1 VRVLVIAPH
10 PFYEERGTPIAVR
23 AVLESLSELGHELH
37 VLTYHIGQDVQIPN
51 CHVHRI
57 PTIPGVADVPPGLS
71 FKKLLCDAVLS
82 AKCLKLV
89 REMDFDLVHAME
101 EAVFLAMIIKKL
113 RGTPYVYDMDSA
125 LALQAVEKW
134 PLLKAFR
141 PTMIRLE
148 RLAIRDSFAVL
159 AVCRLLEERA
169 LAAAPGTLVERLE
182 DMSTLPKGTPPT
194 EDLRGEL
201 GFSGPIV
208 LYVGNLETYQGID
221 LLLSG
226 FGQVV
231 NQLPEVHLVVIG
243 GRPDHIRHY
252 SKRARQLGIDQ
263 QTHFVGPKPHALLK
277 GYLVQA
283 DVLASPR
290 VSGINTPMKIYSY
303 LDSGTPVLATR
314 LPTHTQVLDD
324 EIAFLAEPTPEGLAE
339 GLLSAFSDQARRSKI
354 AAEARARVRDEYS
367 REAFHRKLGR
377 FYARLQEEL
386 GEAASGELRT
396 S

>member
-10 PFYEERGTPIAVR
+10 PFFEERGTPIAVR
-23 AVLESLSELGHELH
+23 AVLETLSELGHELH
-37 VLTYHIGQDVQIPN
+37 VLTYHIGQDLQVPN

-57 PTIPGVADVPPGLS
+57 PRIPGVSEVPPGLS

-89 REMDFDLVHAME
+89 RQIDFDLIHAME
-101 EAVFLAMIIKKL
+101 EAAFLAMIVKRM

-125 LALQAVEKW
+125 LALQALEKW
-134 PLLKAFR
+134 PPLKVFR
-141 PTMIRLE
+141 PLMIWLE

-182 DMSTLPKGTPPT
+182 DMSTLPHAMPPT

-208 LYVGNLETYQGID
+208 LYVGNLERYQGID
-221 LLLSG
+221 LLLSA
-226 FGQVV
+226 FGQIV
-231 NQLPEVHLVVIG
+231 NQLSDVHLVVIG
-243 GRPDHIRHY
+243 GRSEHIRHY

-263 QTHFVGPKPHALLK
+263 RTHFVGPKPHALLK

-290 VSGINTPMKIYSY
+290 ISGINTPMKIYSY

-324 EIAFLAEPTPEGLAE
+324 EIAFLAEPTAEGLAE
-339 GLLSAFSDQARRSKI
+339 SLLSVFSDEDRRSKI
-354 AAEARARVRDEYS
+354 AAEARVRVRDEYS
-367 REAFHRKLGR
+367 REAFQRKLGR

-386 GEAASGELRT
+386 GEAAT
-396 S
+396 I

>member
-10 PFYEERGTPIAVR
+10 PFFEERGTPIAVR
-23 AVLESLSELGHELH
+23 AVLETLSELGHELH
-37 VLTYHIGQDVQIPN
+37 VLTYHIGQDLQVPN

-57 PTIPGVADVPPGLS
+57 PRIPGVSEVPPGLS

-89 REMDFDLVHAME
+89 RQIDFDLIHAME
-101 EAVFLAMIIKKL
+101 EAAFLAMIVKRM

-125 LALQAVEKW
+125 LALQALEKW
-134 PLLKAFR
+134 PPLKVFR
-141 PTMIRLE
+141 PLMIWLE

-182 DMSTLPKGTPPT
+182 DMSTLPHAMPPT

-208 LYVGNLETYQGID
+208 LYVGNLERYQGID
-221 LLLSG
+221 LLLSA
-226 FGQVV
+226 FGQIV
-231 NQLPEVHLVVIG
+231 NQLSDVHLVLIG
-243 GRPDHIRHY
+243 GRSEHIRHY

-263 QTHFVGPKPHALLK
+263 RTHFVGPKPHAFLK

-290 VSGINTPMKIYSY
+290 ISGINTPMKIYSY

-324 EIAFLAEPTPEGLAE
+324 EIAFLAEPTAEGLAE
-339 GLLSAFSDQARRSKI
+339 SLLSVFSDEDRRSKI
-354 AAEARARVRDEYS
+354 AAEARVRVRDEYS
-367 REAFHRKLGR
+367 REAFQRKLGR

-386 GEAASGELRT
+386 GEAAT
-396 S
+396 I

>member
-1 VRVLVIAPH
+1 MRVLVIAPH
-10 PFYEERGTPIAVR
+10 PFFEERGTPIAVR
-23 AVLESLSELGHELH
+23 AVLETLSELGHELH
-37 VLTYHIGQDVQIPN
+37 VLTYHIGQDLQVPN

-57 PTIPGVADVPPGLS
+57 PRIPGVSEVPPGLS

-89 REMDFDLVHAME
+89 RQIDFDLIHAME
-101 EAVFLAMIIKKL
+101 EAAFLAMIVKRM

-125 LALQAVEKW
+125 LALQALEKW
-134 PLLKAFR
+134 PPLKVFR
-141 PTMIRLE
+141 PLMIWLE

-182 DMSTLPKGTPPT
+182 DMSTLPHTMPPT

-208 LYVGNLETYQGID
+208 LYVGNLERYQGID
-221 LLLSG
+221 LLLSA
-226 FGQVV
+226 FGQIV
-231 NQLPEVHLVVIG
+231 NQLSDVHLVLIG
-243 GRPDHIRHY
+243 GRSEHIRHY

-263 QTHFVGPKPHALLK
+263 RTHFVGPKPHALLK

-290 VSGINTPMKIYSY
+290 ISGINTPMKIYSY

-324 EIAFLAEPTPEGLAE
+324 EIAFLAEPTAEGLAE
-339 GLLSAFSDQARRSKI
+339 SLLSVFSDEDRRSKI
-354 AAEARARVRDEYS
+354 AAEARVRVRDEYS
-367 REAFHRKLGR
+367 REAFQRKLGR

-386 GEAASGELRT
+386 GEAAT
-396 S
+396 I

>member
-10 PFYEERGTPIAVR
+10 PFFEERGTPIAVR
-23 AVLESLSELGHELH
+23 AVLETLSELGHELH
-37 VLTYHIGQDVQIPN
+37 VLTYHIGQDLQVPN

-57 PTIPGVADVPPGLS
+57 PRIPGVSEVPPGLS

-89 REMDFDLVHAME
+89 RQIDFDLIHAME
-101 EAVFLAMIIKKL
+101 EAAFLAMIVKRM

-125 LALQAVEKW
+125 LALQALEKW
-134 PLLKAFR
+134 PPLKVFR
-141 PTMIRLE
+141 PLMIWLE

-182 DMSTLPKGTPPT
+182 DMSTLPHAMPPT

-208 LYVGNLETYQGID
+208 LYVGNLERYQGID
-221 LLLSG
+221 LLLSA
-226 FGQVV
+226 FGQIV
-231 NQLPEVHLVVIG
+231 NQLSDVHLVVIG
-243 GRPDHIRHY
+243 GRSEHIRHY
-252 SKRARQLGIDQ
+252 SKRAQQLGIDQ
-263 QTHFVGPKPHALLK
+263 RTHFVGPKPHALLK

-290 VSGINTPMKIYSY
+290 ISGINTPMKIYSY

-324 EIAFLAEPTPEGLAE
+324 EIAFLAEPTAEGLAE
-339 GLLSAFSDQARRSKI
+339 SLLSVFSDEDRRSKI
-354 AAEARARVRDEYS
+354 AAEARVRVRDEYS
-367 REAFHRKLGR
+367 REAFQRKLGR

-386 GEAASGELRT
+386 GEAAT
-396 S
+396 I

>member
-10 PFYEERGTPIAVR
+10 PFFEERGTPIAVR
-23 AVLESLSELGHELH
+23 AVLETLSELGHELH
-37 VLTYHIGQDVQIPN
+37 VLTYHIGQDLQVPN

-57 PTIPGVADVPPGLS
+57 PRIPGVSEVPPGLS

-89 REMDFDLVHAME
+89 RQIDFDLIHAME
-101 EAVFLAMIIKKL
+101 EAAFLAMIVKRM

-125 LALQAVEKW
+125 LALQALEKW
-134 PLLKAFR
+134 PPLKVFR
-141 PTMIRLE
+141 PLMIWLE

-182 DMSTLPKGTPPT
+182 DMSTLPHTMPPT

-208 LYVGNLETYQGID
+208 LYVGNLERYQGID
-221 LLLSG
+221 LLLSA
-226 FGQVV
+226 FGQIV
-231 NQLPEVHLVVIG
+231 NQLSDVHLVVIG
-243 GRPDHIRHY
+243 GRSEHIRHY
-252 SKRARQLGIDQ
+252 SKRAQQLGIDQ
-263 QTHFVGPKPHALLK
+263 RTHFVGPKPHALLK

-290 VSGINTPMKIYSY
+290 ISGINTPMKIYSY

-324 EIAFLAEPTPEGLAE
+324 EIAFLAEPTAEGLAE
-339 GLLSAFSDQARRSKI
+339 SLLSVFSDEDRRSKI
-354 AAEARARVRDEYS
+354 AAEARVRVRDEYS
-367 REAFHRKLGR
+367 REAFQRKLGR

-386 GEAASGELRT
+386 GEAAT
-396 S
+396 I

>member
-1 VRVLVIAPH
+1 
-10 PFYEERGTPIAVR
+10 
-23 AVLESLSELGHELH
+23 
-37 VLTYHIGQDVQIPN
+37 
-51 CHVHRI
+51 
-57 PTIPGVADVPPGLS
+57 
-71 FKKLLCDAVLS
+71 
-82 AKCLKLV
+82 
-89 REMDFDLVHAME
+89 M
-101 EAVFLAMIIKKL
+101 

-125 LALQAVEKW
+125 LALQALEKW
-134 PLLKAFR
+134 PPLKVFR
-141 PTMIRLE
+141 PLMIWLE

-182 DMSTLPKGTPPT
+182 DMSTLPHTMPPT

-208 LYVGNLETYQGID
+208 LYVGNLERYQGID
-221 LLLSG
+221 LLLSA
-226 FGQVV
+226 FGQIV
-231 NQLPEVHLVVIG
+231 NQLSDVHLVLIG
-243 GRPDHIRHY
+243 GRSEHIRHY

-263 QTHFVGPKPHALLK
+263 RTHFVGPKPHALLK

-290 VSGINTPMKIYSY
+290 ISGINTPMKIYSY

-324 EIAFLAEPTPEGLAE
+324 EIAFLAEPTAEGLAE
-339 GLLSAFSDQARRSKI
+339 SLLSVFSDEDRRSKI
-354 AAEARARVRDEYS
+354 AAEARVRVRDEYS
-367 REAFHRKLGR
+367 REAFQRKLGR

-386 GEAASGELRT
+386 GEAAT
-396 S
+396 I

>member
-1 VRVLVIAPH
+1 MRVLVIAPH
-10 PFYEERGTPIAVR
+10 PFFEERGTPIAVR
-23 AVLESLSELGHELH
+23 AVLETLSELGHELH
-37 VLTYHIGQDVQIPN
+37 VLTYHIGQDLQVPN

-57 PTIPGVADVPPGLS
+57 PRIPGVSEVPPGLS

-89 REMDFDLVHAME
+89 RQIDFDLIHAME
-101 EAVFLAMIIKKL
+101 EAAFLAMIVKRM

-125 LALQAVEKW
+125 LALQALEKW
-134 PLLKAFR
+134 PPLKVFR
-141 PTMIRLE
+141 PLMIWLE

-182 DMSTLPKGTPPT
+182 DMSTLPHTMPPT

-208 LYVGNLETYQGID
+208 LYVGNLERYQGID
-221 LLLSG
+221 LLLSA
-226 FGQVV
+226 FGQIV
-231 NQLPEVHLVVIG
+231 NQLSDVHLVVIG
-243 GRPDHIRHY
+243 GRSEHIRHY
-252 SKRARQLGIDQ
+252 SKRAQQLGIDQ
-263 QTHFVGPKPHALLK
+263 RTHFVGPKPHALLK

-290 VSGINTPMKIYSY
+290 ISGINTPMKIYSY

-324 EIAFLAEPTPEGLAE
+324 EIAFLAEPTAEGLAE
-339 GLLSAFSDQARRSKI
+339 SLLSVFSDEDRRSKI
-354 AAEARARVRDEYS
+354 AAEARVRVRDEYS
-367 REAFHRKLGR
+367 REAFQRKLGR

-386 GEAASGELRT
+386 GEAAT
-396 S
+396 I

>member
-10 PFYEERGTPIAVR
+10 PFFEERGTPIAVR
-23 AVLESLSELGHELH
+23 AVLETLSELGHELH
-37 VLTYHIGQDVQIPN
+37 VLTYHIGQDLQVPN

-57 PTIPGVADVPPGLS
+57 PRIPGVSEVPPGLS

-89 REMDFDLVHAME
+89 RQIDFDLIHAME
-101 EAVFLAMIIKKL
+101 EAAFLAMIVKRM

-125 LALQAVEKW
+125 LALQALEKW
-134 PLLKAFR
+134 PPLKVFR
-141 PTMIRLE
+141 PLMIWLE

-182 DMSTLPKGTPPT
+182 DMSTLPHTMPPT

-208 LYVGNLETYQGID
+208 LYVGNLERYQGID
-221 LLLSG
+221 LLLSA
-226 FGQVV
+226 FGQIV
-231 NQLPEVHLVVIG
+231 NQLSDVHLVLIG
-243 GRPDHIRHY
+243 GRSEHIRHY

-263 QTHFVGPKPHALLK
+263 RTHFVGPKPHALLK

-290 VSGINTPMKIYSY
+290 ISGINTPMKIYSY

-324 EIAFLAEPTPEGLAE
+324 EIAFLAEPTAEGLAE
-339 GLLSAFSDQARRSKI
+339 SLLSVFSDEDRRSKI
-354 AAEARARVRDEYS
+354 AAEARVRVRDEYS
-367 REAFHRKLGR
+367 REAFQRKLGR

-386 GEAASGELRT
+386 GEAAT
-396 S
+396 I

>member
-1 VRVLVIAPH
+1 MRVLVIAPH
-10 PFYEERGTPIAVR
+10 PFFEERGTPIAVR
-23 AVLESLSELGHELH
+23 AVLETLSELGHELH
-37 VLTYHIGQDVQIPN
+37 VLTYHIGQDLQVPN

-57 PTIPGVADVPPGLS
+57 PRIPGVSEVPPGLS

-89 REMDFDLVHAME
+89 RQIDFDLIHAME
-101 EAVFLAMIIKKL
+101 EAAFLAMIVKRM

-125 LALQAVEKW
+125 LALQALEKW
-134 PLLKAFR
+134 PPLKVFR
-141 PTMIRLE
+141 PLMIWLE

-182 DMSTLPKGTPPT
+182 DMSTLPHTMPPT

-208 LYVGNLETYQGID
+208 LYVGNLERYQGID
-221 LLLSG
+221 LLLSA
-226 FGQVV
+226 FGQIV
-231 NQLPEVHLVVIG
+231 NQLSDVHLVVIG
-243 GRPDHIRHY
+243 GRSEHIRHY
-252 SKRARQLGIDQ
+252 SKRARQLSIDQ
-263 QTHFVGPKPHALLK
+263 RTHFVGPKPHALLK

-290 VSGINTPMKIYSY
+290 ISGINTPMKIYSY

-324 EIAFLAEPTPEGLAE
+324 EIAFLAEPTAEGLAE
-339 GLLSAFSDQARRSKI
+339 SLLSVFSDEDRRSKI
-354 AAEARARVRDEYS
+354 AAEARVRVRDEYS
-367 REAFHRKLGR
+367 REAFQRKLGR

-386 GEAASGELRT
+386 GEAAT
-396 S
+396 I